1 MQDRY
6 EALLVEEAGKVGA
19 RAFASLGPA
28 RLGSASGDAPI
39 AINRREV
46 DTDGTM
52 FLGENSDGIVDHEV
66 RVIRVD
72 DREGKPIAVAFAHG
86 CPTITMGPKCL
97 AYSPDFVGPAR
108 VLVEGTLGCPSLF
121 LQANGGDINP
131 RVGIG
136 GMEDDSDNKNCTGWM
151 LGGEVVKVAS
161 EIYTNTMRGPRVI
174 FGMLSKASAYPRVP
188 IQHEPSHAIQARE
201 AVITLPLY
209 DFPSVE
215 EARRMEADC
224 AAELEK
230 QRKSGKT
237 GALLNLAHRW
247 RYWSR
252 QLLAAVENGRKPRVQ
267 RALQLLQ
274 IGDLAIAS
282 FPGRPSPRPASK

>member
-6 EALLVEEAGKVGA
+6 EALLVEEAGKLGA

-39 AINRREV
+39 GINRREV
-46 DTDGTM
+46 DTDGSI
-52 FLGENSDGIVDHEV
+52 FLGENPDGIVDHEV

-72 DREGKPIAVAFAHG
+72 DREGKRIAVAFAHG
-86 CPTITMGPKCL
+86 CPTVTMGPKCL

-136 GMEDDSDNKNCTGWM
+136 GMEDDSDNKNRTGWM

-161 EIYTNTMRGPRVI
+161 EIYTNTIRGPASDFRDALKGFSLPSGSHTARTQSRDSSPRGGHRPCRSMI
-174 FGMLSKASAYPRVP
+174 FLASRRLAGWKPTAPPNSKSSGNR
-188 IQHEPSHAIQARE
+188 
-201 AVITLPLY
+201 
-209 DFPSVE
+209 
-215 EARRMEADC
+215 ARRARC
-224 AAELEK
+224 
-230 QRKSGKT
+230 
-237 GALLNLAHRW
+237 
-247 RYWSR
+247 
-252 QLLAAVENGRKPRVQ
+252 
-267 RALQLLQ
+267 
-274 IGDLAIAS
+274 
-282 FPGRPSPRPASK
+282 